1 MTDAKMHRMRSTF
14 RIDDDLL
21 EELREQAHKERV
33 PLTLLLNRVLRSGIQ
48 ASRERS
54 PRRAGHGEETVAMGV
69 PRFDLNKAL
78 ALAAALEDEET
89 VRKLTLRK

>member
-1 MTDAKMHRMRSTF
+1 MVDAKMHRMRSTF

-21 EELREQAHKERV
+21 EELREQAHKEKV
-33 PLTLLLNRVLRSGIQ
+33 PVTLLLNRVLRSGIQ

-54 PRRAGHGEETVAMGV
+54 PRRTVHREETFAMGT

-78 ALAAALEDEET
+78 ALAAALDDEET